1 MDCSGQKIC
10 CITINRDN
18 AIFARLLTIQ
28 LKPTYAYCSMQII
41 NLGIIDDHE
50 VVINGLKAMLS
61 GDQEIK
67 VILTANNGEQLLQQL
82 QTNQPDVL
90 LMDIQMEGMDGI
102 ELTRQVHKLNPN
114 IRIIAFSSFDESR
127 YVKQIMRNGASG
139 YLLKN
144 AAQKTLLE
152 AIKTV
157 MEGEEYLD
165 ETIKKLMLQESI
177 TGQRRSIYEIPL
189 TKREKEILKLI
200 AEEYSNQQIADT
212 LFISLRTVETHRL
225 NITQKLGVK
234 NAAGLVKEAIKRGL
248 IV

>member
-1 MDCSGQKIC
+1 MLPSNQ
-10 CITINRDN
+10 NM
-18 AIFARLLTIQ
+18 
-28 LKPTYAYCSMQII
+28 PTI

-61 GDQEIK
+61 GDPEIN
-67 VILTANNGEQLLQQL
+67 VILTANNGEQLLQHL
-82 QTNQPDVL
+82 QNIQPDVL

-102 ELTRQVHKLNPN
+102 ELTKQVHKLNPN
-114 IRIIAFSSFDESR
+114 IRIIAFSSFDETR
-127 YVKQIMRNGASG
+127 YVRQIMRNGACG

-144 AAQKTLLE
+144 AAQKTLVE

-157 MEGEEYLD
+157 VEGEEYLD
-165 ETIKKLMLQESI
+165 ETIKKLMLHESI
-177 TGQRRSIYEIPL
+177 SGQRRSIYEIPL

-248 IV
+248 IE

>member
-1 MDCSGQKIC
+1 
-10 CITINRDN
+10 
-18 AIFARLLTIQ
+18 
-28 LKPTYAYCSMQII
+28 MQTI

-61 GDQEIK
+61 VHQEIN
-67 VILTANNGEQLLQQL
+67 VILTAHNGEQLLQQL
-82 QTNQPDVL
+82 QTVQPDVL

-102 ELTRQVHKLNPN
+102 ELTRHVHKLNPN
-114 IRIIAFSSFDESR
+114 IRIIAFSSFDETH
-127 YVKQIMRNGASG
+127 YVRQIIRNGASG

-152 AIKTV
+152 AIKAV
-157 MEGEEYLD
+157 VEGEEYLD
-165 ETIKKLMLQESI
+165 ETIKKLMLNESI

-200 AEEYSNQQIADT
+200 ANEYSNQQIADA

-225 NITQKLGVK
+225 NLTQKLGVK

-248 IV
+248 IE

>member
-1 MDCSGQKIC
+1 
-10 CITINRDN
+10 
-18 AIFARLLTIQ
+18 
-28 LKPTYAYCSMQII
+28 MQII